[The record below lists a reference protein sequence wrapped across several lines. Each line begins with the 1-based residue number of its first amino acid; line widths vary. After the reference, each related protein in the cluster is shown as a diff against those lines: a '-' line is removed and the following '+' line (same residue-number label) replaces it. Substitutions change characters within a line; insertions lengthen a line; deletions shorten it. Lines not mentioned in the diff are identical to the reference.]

1 MPVFNPEQVSGG
13 VKEARTAGILS
24 SASPLDVVS
33 TEPAGCPLLIF
44 VRTAAR
50 LRCPMESI

>member
-1 MPVFNPEQVSGG
+1 MLVSGREQIGPG
-13 VKEARTAGILS
+13 VKEATTAGILS
-24 SASPLDVVS
+24 PASLPDVVS
-33 TEPAGCPLLIF
+33 TEPARCPLLIF